1 MISSISFFTTN
12 NSFLRCNKARESFSF
27 GHRTILLTC
36 SQVIFGNTFSKNIN
50 ESVHVGGLM

>member
-12 NSFLRCNKARESFSF
+12 NLFLRCNKARESLSF

-36 SQVIFGNTFSKNIN
+36 SQVISGNIVSKNIS
-50 ESVHVGGLM
+50 ESVQIVGLM